1 MCILIK
7 SLLLII
13 SDPQI
18 RFGHFSWLCC
28 IALITET
35 LIAVKLGWD
44 IMITPIP
51 RTILTGWALFFIALS
66 IWAVWKFTVPLK
78 EMPII
83 RSFFQDYNQTK
94 KQN

>member
-7 SLLLII
+7 SLLL

-18 RFGHFSWLCC
+18 RFGRFSWLCC
-28 IALITET
+28 IALIIET
-35 LIAVKLGWD
+35 LIVIKFGWD
-44 IMITPIP
+44 ILIIP
-51 RTILTGWALFFIALS
+51 VPRMILTGWALFFTALS

-83 RSFFQDYNQTK
+83 RNYFQDYNRTK